1 MARKSRQAT
10 QQAQA
15 TGIPISSVPVVSE
28 SLPVKYKTAIYTRL
42 SVYDLGRENGDT
54 MENQVEL
61 LQYFVSQ
68 QSDLALAD
76 IYIDN
81 GWTGTNFTR
90 PEFQRLLEDAKLGRI
105 NCIVVKD
112 LSRFG
117 RNYLETGYYLQKL
130 FPFYNLRFISIND
143 GYDSLT
149 ADPDSLAISMK
160 NIVNDYYSKD
170 ISRKVSSSLDLKR
183 SQGVH
188 SWGHAAYGYIRN
200 PENPAILEIDAEVA
214 PYVSLIFQWAMD
226 GMPLWSIADHLAQIQ
241 APTYQR
247 LIHTRRNG
255 YTRRT
260 GSDVWSTTSIKQML
274 LNQTYAGDFVY
285 QKSYFRK
292 YDPTNGHWIPE
303 EEWNIIPDNHPAY
316 IDRDDYYRLKGQIL
330 SLQKERSQVIKS
342 TQGLREQMPDLFKGL
357 IFCGECQRRMGMRRD
372 YRKGNAETNYKA
384 YHCRSTG
391 NQFRTAHPLFT
402 INAETLEETVLSQIN
417 LQIKYAIK
425 LDAFLRKMSMDDV
438 AKQLKARRQA
448 EINALK
454 AKAADLR
461 KRRSR
466 TFEDFSDAII
476 DEEVYRIQM
485 DKLAAKLDAI
495 TNQITA
501 AEKRRDDVDLYFTV
515 DNKWLRTFVET
526 GVQDGMTPE
535 LIKLLIQRIDVYAD
549 KRIEIT
555 FNYADWMAPLLG
567 YIEEAKELEHYP
579 A

>member
-1 MARKSRQAT
+1 
-10 QQAQA
+10 
-15 TGIPISSVPVVSE
+15 
-28 SLPVKYKTAIYTRL
+28 
-42 SVYDLGRENGDT
+42 

-68 QSDLALAD
+68 QSDLSLAD

-90 PEFQRLLEDAKLGRI
+90 PDFQRLLEDAKVGRI

-130 FPFYNLRFISIND
+130 FPLYNLRFISVND

-226 GMPLWSIADHLAQIQ
+226 GMPLWSIADHLTKIQ

-255 YTRRT
+255 HTRRT
-260 GSDVWSTTSIKQML
+260 GSNVWSTTSIKQML

-292 YDPTNGHWIPE
+292 YDPANGHWIPE

-316 IDRDDYYRLKGQIL
+316 IDRDDYFRLKDQIL
-330 SLQKERSQVIKS
+330 SLQKERSQVIKN
-342 TQGLREQMPDLFKGL
+342 TQELREQMPDLFRGL

-372 YRKGNAETNYKA
+372 YRKGNVETNYKA
-384 YHCRSTG
+384 YHCRNAG

-402 INAETLEETVLSQIN
+402 INAETLEEVVLSQIN
-417 LQIKYAIK
+417 LQIKYAIE
-425 LDAFLRKMSMDDV
+425 LDAFLRRMSMDDV

-448 EINALK
+448 EIHALK
-454 AKAADLR
+454 AKSADLR

-495 TNQITA
+495 TNQIAT
-501 AEKRRDDVDLYFTV
+501 AEKRRDEVDLYFTV

-526 GVQDGMTPE
+526 GAQNEITPE
-535 LIKLLIQRIDVYAD
+535 LIQLLIQRIDVYAD

-555 FNYADWMAPLLG
+555 FNYADWMTPLLG
-567 YIEEAKELEHYP
+567 YIEEAKELEPHP

>member
-15 TGIPISSVPVVSE
+15 TGITLPSVSAASE
-28 SLPVKYKTAIYTRL
+28 SLPVKNKTAIYTRL
-42 SVYDLGRENGDT
+42 SVYDLDRENGDT

-68 QSDLALAD
+68 QSDLSLAD

-130 FPFYNLRFISIND
+130 FPLYNLRFISVND

-226 GMPLWSIADHLAQIQ
+226 GMPLWSIADLLTKIQ

-255 YTRRT
+255 HTRRT

-316 IDRDDYYRLKGQIL
+316 IDRDDYFRLKDQIL
-330 SLQKERSQVIKS
+330 SLQNERSQTI
-342 TQGLREQMPDLFKGL
+342 QNNQQIREQMPDLFKGL

-391 NQFRTAHPLFT
+391 NQFRRAHPIFT
-402 INAETLEETVLSQIN
+402 INAEALEEAVLSQIN
-417 LQIKYAIK
+417 LQIKYVIE
-425 LDAFLRKMSMDDV
+425 LDAFLRRMSMDDV

-448 EINALK
+448 EINTLK

-495 TNQITA
+495 TNQIAT
-501 AEKRRDDVDLYFTV
+501 AEKRRDEVDLYFTV

-526 GVQDGMTPE
+526 GAQNEMTPE
-535 LIKLLIQRIDVYAD
+535 LVQLLIQRIDVFAD
-549 KRIEIT
+549 KRIEIA

-567 YIEEAKELEHYP
+567 YIEEAKHLEPHP

>member
-15 TGIPISSVPVVSE
+15 TGIPIPSMPIASK

-42 SVYDLGRENGDT
+42 SVYDLGRENGET

-61 LQYFVSQ
+61 LQYFVSR
-68 QSDLALAD
+68 QSDLSLAD

-90 PEFQRLLEDAKLGRI
+90 PEFQRLLADAKLGRI

-130 FPFYNLRFISIND
+130 FPLYNLRFISVND
-143 GYDSLT
+143 GYDSLA

-183 SQGVH
+183 LQGVH

-200 PENPAILEIDAEVA
+200 PKNPVLLEIDTEVA
-214 PYVSLIFQWAMD
+214 PYVALIFQWAMD
-226 GMPLWSIADHLAQIQ
+226 GMPLRSIAEHLTKIQ

-247 LIHTRRNG
+247 LIYTRRNG
-255 YTRRT
+255 HTRRT

-292 YDPTNGHWIPE
+292 YDPANGHWIPE

-316 IDRDDYYRLKGQIL
+316 INRDDYYRLKSQIL
-330 SLQKERSQVIKS
+330 SLRKERSRVIKN
-342 TQGLREQMPDLFKGL
+342 TQELREQMPDLFRGL
-357 IFCGECQRRMGMRRD
+357 IFCGECQRHMGMRRD
-372 YRKGNAETNYKA
+372 YRKGNVETNYKA
-384 YHCRSTG
+384 YRCRSTG
-391 NQFRTAHPLFT
+391 NQFRTAHSPYT
-402 INAETLEETVLSQIN
+402 INAEILEEAVLSQVN
-417 LQIKYAIK
+417 LQIKYAIEI
-425 LDAFLRKMSMDDV
+425 DAFLRKMSMDDV

-448 EINALK
+448 EIQALK

-461 KRRSR
+461 KRRSK

-485 DKLAAKLDAI
+485 DKLGAKLDAI
-495 TNQITA
+495 TNQIAT
-501 AEKRRDDVDLYFTV
+501 AEKRRDEMDLYFTV

-526 GVQDGMTPE
+526 GAQDEMTAE
-535 LIKLLIQRIDVYAD
+535 LIHLLIQRIDVYAD
-549 KRIEIT
+549 KRIKIT
-555 FNYADWMAPLLG
+555 FNYADWMTPLLG
-567 YIEEAKELEHYP
+567 YIEEAKELEPHP